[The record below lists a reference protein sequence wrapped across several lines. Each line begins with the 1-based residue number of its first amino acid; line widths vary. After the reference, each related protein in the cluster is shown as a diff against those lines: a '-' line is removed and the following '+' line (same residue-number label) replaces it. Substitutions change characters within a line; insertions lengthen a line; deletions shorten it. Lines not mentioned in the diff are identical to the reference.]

1 MVILFITNDFEGR
14 LKMPSREIESIWTK
28 EVKFSER
35 EQLQKDLKVDV
46 VVIGAGMAGI
56 LTAKQLQEAGLKVVI
71 LEGYKIAGG
80 QTQNTTAK
88 ITSQHGLIYD
98 KLIENFGTEKAL
110 LYARANEEAIEDYAA
125 IVKKNNIDCNFERY
139 PAYLYST
146 ESEEELE
153 KELKAALKCSIH
165 ADFTTKTTLPFDV
178 KGAIKFN
185 NQAQFNPLEF
195 LKSISA
201 SLEIYE
207 HTLVKGI
214 EDNIAVADLG
224 KVKAD
229 AIVVTSHY
237 PFINMPG
244 YYFLRTH
251 QERAYAIALSNAA
264 KMDGMY
270 RDANKKGL
278 SFRNYKDLLIFS
290 GGEHR
295 TGENKEGNKYETLRN
310 LSSRYYKDATETAY
324 WSAQDCMT
332 LDGVPYIGLYSDTTP
347 SLYVAT
353 GFNKWGMTTSM
364 IASKIISD
372 MIIGKKNVYEEV
384 FTPKRFKVSASM
396 TSLLQET
403 KHVAS
408 GIFLKKLK
416 PATESLNEIAPNKG
430 GIIEIEGEK
439 VGVYKDGNEDVYIV
453 SIKCTHLGCQLEWN
467 QDELTWDC
475 PCHGSRYDYKGVVL
489 DNPAM
494 LDLSSMED
502 LKHE

>member
-1 MVILFITNDFEGR
+1 MKEFEGR

-28 EVKFSER
+28 EVKFPKR
-35 EQLQKDLKVDV
+35 EQLKKDLKVDV
-46 VVIGAGMAGI
+46 AIIGAGIAGI
-56 LTAKQLQEAGLKVVI
+56 LTAMRLQEEGLKVVI
-71 LEGYKIAGG
+71 LEGYKTVSG

-98 KLIENFGTEKAL
+98 KLIQNFGTEKAL
-110 LYARANEEAIEDYAA
+110 LYARANEEAIEDYAQL
-125 IVKKNNIDCNFERY
+125 VQNNNIECHFERY

-146 ESEEELE
+146 DSEEDLE
-153 KELKAALKCSIH
+153 KELKAALKCSIA
-165 ADFTTKTTLPFDV
+165 ADFTTKTTLPFEV
-178 KGAIKFN
+178 KGAIKFQ
-185 NQAQFNPLEF
+185 NQAQFNPLEL
-195 LKSISA
+195 LKKISA
-201 SLEIYE
+201 PLEIYE

-214 EDNIAVADLG
+214 EDNIAVADFG

-251 QERAYAIALSNAA
+251 QERSYVIALSNAT

-278 SFRNYKDLLIFS
+278 SFRNYNDLLLFS
-290 GGEHR
+290 GGDHR
-295 TGENKEGNKYETLRN
+295 TGENKKGNKYETLRK
-310 LSSRYYKDATETAY
+310 LSTEYYKDAREEAF

-332 LDGVPYIGLYSDTTP
+332 LDDVPYIGLYSDATP

-364 IASKIISD
+364 VASKIISD
-372 MIIGKKNVYEEV
+372 MILGKKNPYEEV
-384 FTPKRFKVSASM
+384 FTPQRFKVNASM
-396 TSLLQET
+396 VSLLKET

-416 PATESLNEIAPNKG
+416 PATESLEAILTGEGGIVEVEGDKVGIYKDKDNEI
-430 GIIEIEGEK
+430 
-439 VGVYKDGNEDVYIV
+439 YMV

-475 PCHGSRYDYKGVVL
+475 PCHGSRYDYKGSLL
-489 DNPAM
+489 DNPALM
-494 LDLSSMED
+494 DLPAMED
-502 LKHE
+502 LEHE